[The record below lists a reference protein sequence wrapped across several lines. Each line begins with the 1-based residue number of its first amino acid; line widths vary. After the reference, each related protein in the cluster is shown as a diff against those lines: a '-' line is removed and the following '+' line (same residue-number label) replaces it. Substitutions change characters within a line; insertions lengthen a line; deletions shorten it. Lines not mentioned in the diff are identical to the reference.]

1 MRKSVT
7 GFLSAVLLSSVPA
20 VAQEI
25 QPEAQP
31 VYNCD
36 FQPSCEVAPGAYGKM
51 HSVSISKF
59 NLSIGGFAKLDYAY
73 NSVNLGSAVPAIGTL
88 QPRVPKSSS
97 VAGQQDQSVFT
108 ARQSR
113 FWLKIAGPTF
123 LGAKTSALLES
134 DFYGSGGTNE
144 SPTLRLR
151 HAYGTLDWANTQLLF
166 GQTWDIFSGG
176 IASTVDFGGGATF
189 GNPGQ
194 PRVSQIRLTQRVN
207 LDDTN
212 ALKLVLGVQNPT
224 QNANLQTNS
233 NGDSWGGKV
242 NVAGQAMLVSKAL
255 GVAPGFYGL
264 SMNSLTAGFFGIY
277 GNQEVA
283 GNNHTVDSYGY
294 GFYTFV
300 PVLKSADGRNRAM
313 TASFEGHAYM
323 ASNLANVY
331 ATAGSLVGPAGDK
344 TGAKGYGLFA
354 QTIFYPTQDLGFT
367 AGFGKRNAYNY
378 ASYVNSGIKDFEKS
392 NTHLFFNVAYDLN
405 AAIRVA
411 AEYQN
416 LNTQYGN
423 NTPGSSGTG
432 TANIG
437 RMALYYFF

>member
-1 MRKSVT
+1 MRKRVT
-7 GFLSAVLLSSVPA
+7 VFLSAAVLYSLPA
-20 VAQEI
+20 TAQEI
-25 QPEAQP
+25 PQEAQP

-59 NLSIGGFAKLDYAY
+59 KLSVGGFAKLDYAY

-113 FWLKIAGPTF
+113 FWFKIDGPPL

-134 DFYGSGGTNE
+134 DFYGSGGNNE
-144 SPTLRLR
+144 SPSLRLR
-151 HAYGTLDWANTQLLF
+151 HAYGTLDWADTQLLF
-166 GQTWDIFSGG
+166 GQTWDIFTGG

-194 PRVSQIRLTQRVN
+194 PRVPQIRLTQRVK
-207 LDDTN
+207 LDDSN

-224 QNANLQTNS
+224 QDSNLQTNS
-233 NGDSWGGKV
+233 NGDTWGGKV

-264 SMNSLTAGFFGIY
+264 SMNSFTAGFFGIY

-283 GNNHTVDSYGY
+283 GNSHSVDSYGY

-300 PVLKSADGRNRAM
+300 PILKSADGRNRAM
-313 TASFEGHAYM
+313 TASFEGHAYT
-323 ASNLANVY
+323 ASNLPNVY

-354 QTIFYPTQDLGFT
+354 QTIFYPTQNLGFT

-423 NTPGSSGTG
+423 NSPGTSGTG